1 MIIKAKQV
9 QACPEI
15 GTAQPQLL
23 RIMIKIKVVTDGTL
37 NCQGGVGWVDRGIAE
52 LKLRLG

>member
-9 QACPEI
+9 QAFPEI
-15 GTAQPQLL
+15 GTAQPQLF